1 MAATSNWTV
10 EAVLADLRQA
20 GSEENR
26 AGMKRFGIQVDR
38 AFGAPMAVTRPL
50 AKKIG
55 KDPALSA
62 ALWKTGWHEARILA
76 GLISD
81 PKQITPAQMDA
92 WVSDFN
98 SWDLCDQVCAVFART
113 ADATEKISTYV
124 IDEREF
130 VRRAGF
136 AMIAWRAVH
145 AKRAPD
151 SEFLGYL
158 DLIADKAAD
167 PRNYVFKAVSWALRQ
182 IGKRSLPLHK
192 PALALAERLAA
203 SSDKTERR
211 IGKEA
216 SRELTAEKTLL
227 RLQRKAGQHPLSGFK
242 KVK

>member
-1 MAATSNWTV
+1 MAGASDRTV
-10 EAVLADLRQA
+10 DAVLTDLKEA

-38 AFGAPMAVTRPL
+38 AFGVPMAFTRPM

-62 ALWKTGWHEARILA
+62 ALWESGWHEARILA
-76 GLISD
+76 ALVAD

-92 WVSDFN
+92 WVGDFN
-98 SWDLCDQVCAVFART
+98 SWDLCDQVCAVFAKT
-113 ADATEKISTYV
+113 GFATEKIATYV
-124 IDEREF
+124 VDEREF

-145 AKRAPD
+145 AKKASND
-151 SEFLGYL
+151 EFIGYL
-158 DLIADKAAD
+158 GLIADKAND

-182 IGKRSLPLHK
+182 IGKRSLTLHG

-203 SSDKTERR
+203 SPDRTERR

-216 SRELTAEKTLL
+216 SRELSAENTLHRLEQKAHKTL
-227 RLQRKAGQHPLSGFK
+227 
-242 KVK
+242 

>member
-1 MAATSNWTV
+1 MATASNWTV
-10 EAVLADLRQA
+10 EAVLGELRQA

-38 AFGAPMAVTRPL
+38 AFGVPMAVTRPL

-55 KDPALSA
+55 KNPALSD
-62 ALWKTGWHEARILA
+62 ALWAIGWHEARILA
-76 GLISD
+76 GLIAD

-98 SWDLCDQVCAVFART
+98 SWDLCDQVCAVFAKT
-113 ADATEKISTYV
+113 DHATEKIAAYAT
-124 IDEREF
+124 DEREF

-145 AKRAPD
+145 AKKAPD
-151 SEFLGYL
+151 SEFLSYL
-158 DLIADKAAD
+158 DLIADKASD

-182 IGKRSLPLHK
+182 IGKRSLALHQ

-203 SSDKTERR
+203 STDKTERR

-227 RLQRKAGQHPLSGFK
+227 RLRRKS
-242 KVK
+242 